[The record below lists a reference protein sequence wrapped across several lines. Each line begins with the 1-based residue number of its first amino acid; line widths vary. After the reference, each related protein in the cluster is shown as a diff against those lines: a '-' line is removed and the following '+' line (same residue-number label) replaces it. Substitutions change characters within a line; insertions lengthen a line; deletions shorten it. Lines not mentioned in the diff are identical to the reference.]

1 MKKFLLLPLIV
12 FTLSFVAVAQPRPA
26 EKPNV
31 VDPNTPD
38 IYEVRYEGG
47 VFGMSAKDKGS
58 LKFDDKNERIT
69 FHRKED
75 GREMFSIPYESLFVL
90 YPDSKTS
97 ASTSGRVIS
106 ALPLPGAG
114 LAGLMTKDTKYA
126 ILSFDD
132 PDIEAR
138 GTANFKFDNKKD
150 LLNFINKLGVK
161 AKMTQRGDAYY
172 RPKKA
177 VF

>member
-1 MKKFLLLPLIV
+1 MSGK
-12 FTLSFVAVAQPRPA
+12 
-26 EKPNV
+26 EK
-31 VDPNTPD
+31 
-38 IYEVRYEGG
+38 
-47 VFGMSAKDKGS
+47 GM
-58 LKFDDKNERIT
+58 LKFDDKNERVV
-69 FHRKED
+69 FHRGD
-75 GREMFSIPYESLFVL
+75 GREMFSIPYESLFVV

-138 GTANFKFDNKKD
+138 GTASFRFEDKKS
-150 LLNFINKLGVK
+150 LLAFINKLGVK